1 MTSVII
7 VAAGKSRRMGDGVDK
22 AFLHLGSKPVLTYS
36 IVAMES
42 CRDVDEIVLV
52 VRKDQISATR
62 GIVALNGCRK
72 VKAIVNGGVNRLGS
86 VKNGLAATSP
96 DASVIVV
103 HDGARPL
110 VTPELVSK
118 CIRSALA
125 NGSGVAASKIYDSV
139 KVSEKGTKI
148 EGSVERDNLWT
159 VQTPQ
164 AFRASMLRKAIAA
177 APDKDA
183 AITDEAAALERVGQ
197 EVRLVPWGFPN
208 LKITVSDDLA
218 TAARYLQL

>member
-1 MTSVII
+1 MTSAVI
-7 VAAGKSRRMGDGVDK
+7 VAAGKSRRMGEGVDK
-22 AFLHLGSKPVLTYS
+22 AFLHLGSKPVLAYS

-42 CRDVDEIVLV
+42 CRDVDEIVIV
-52 VRKDQISATR
+52 VRKDQIPATR
-62 GIVALNGCRK
+62 GIVALHGCRK

-86 VKNGLAATSP
+86 VKNGVAAAGS
-96 DASVIVV
+96 DSSIILV

-110 VTPELVSK
+110 VTPELISK
-118 CIRSALA
+118 CVRSAVA
-125 NGSGVAASKIYDSV
+125 NGSGVAAAKIYDSV
-139 KVSEKGTKI
+139 KFSEKGSMI
-148 EGSVERDNLWT
+148 DGSVDRDNLWT

-164 AFRASMLRKAIAA
+164 AFRAPLLRRAIAA

-183 AITDEAAALERVGQ
+183 SITDEAAAVMRLGE

-218 TAARYLQL
+218 AAARYLQL